1 MPYLLIVLCD
11 VSQVVAT
18 SIMRLAHR
26 HRVMCEID
34 VAVVTEEFRHGR
46 DVYEENSGRRKL
58 SAVVGDTRWQNMG
71 KRYGLPSI
79 RAW

>member
-46 DVYEENSGRRKL
+46 DVYEENSGRRK
-58 SAVVGDTRWQNMG
+58 RWQNMG
-71 KRYGLPSI
+71 KRYRLPSI